1 MKVLAA
7 CEESQEVCKAFRAL
21 GHEAYS
27 CDILECSGGHPE
39 WHIQADI
46 LPLLNGNC
54 TFTTMDGVKH
64 RIDGKW
70 DYEPNNVVS
79 CCKICNYAKSN
90 LTKDDFINWAIRV
103 AEHSKAM
110 AEQWGDQKKLGD
122 KP

>member
-27 CDILECSGGHPE
+27 GID
-39 WHIQADI
+39 
-46 LPLLNGNC
+46 
-54 TFTTMDGVKH
+54 
-64 RIDGKW
+64 RIDSSVG
-70 DYEPNNVVS
+70 YEPNNVVS

-110 AEQWGDQKKLGD
+110 AEQWGKY
-122 KP
+122 